1 MEKPGL
7 YIVPTPIGN
16 LKDITLRA
24 LETLQAVDLIACE
37 DTRHS
42 LKLLNH
48 FGIRKPLMACEKFS
62 EAAAGERIAGLI
74 ADGKSVALISDA
86 GTPGISDPG
95 ARLVA
100 KLLKEDLHVEALPGP
115 CAFVTALSASSFDGA
130 VRFVGFFPR
139 KAGEASKL
147 IGEIEKTT
155 DVTVFYEAPRRVA
168 RTIKLLAESMPD
180 RQACLARELSKL
192 HEEYRRGTLDEL
204 AADLSDQEVLG
215 EWVCLID
222 KADLQTN
229 QMNHDEIVTRARSLL
244 KAGSSRK
251 DALAILV
258 NETGQSR
265 NEIYK
270 LLTGLD

>member
-42 LKLLNH
+42 IKLLNH
-48 FGIRKPLMACEKFS
+48 FGIRKPLMACEKFN
-62 EAAAGERIAGLI
+62 EAAASERISGLI
-74 ADGKSVALISDA
+74 AEGKRVALISDA

-95 ARLVA
+95 ARLVS
-100 KLLKEDLHVEALPGP
+100 KLLKSGVHIEALPGP
-115 CAFVTALSASSFDGA
+115 CAFVTALSASSFDGT

-139 KAGEASKL
+139 KAGEAASL
-147 IGEIEKTT
+147 IDEMKKARDIII
-155 DVTVFYEAPRRVA
+155 FYEAPRRIA
-168 RTIKLLAESMPD
+168 RTIRLLAESLPD

-192 HEEYRRGTLDEL
+192 HEEYRRGTLTEL
-204 AADLSDQEVLG
+204 AATFSEQEALG

-222 KADLQTN
+222 QADSQPVAI
-229 QMNHDEIVTRARSLL
+229 NHDEIASKARKLL
-244 KAGSSRK
+244 NSGCTRK
-251 DALAILV
+251 DALAILMS
-258 NETGQSR
+258 ETGLSR

-270 LLTGLD
+270 LLTELN